1 MKKFL
6 IILLA
11 LIGALVI
18 AGLIMAAGVAAIT
31 LTSKGGVSKATVL
44 EIDFEQLIVEY
55 VREEPFSKILF
66 GKQLTT
72 RDVVDALAKASE
84 DERVVGIVARVGNG
98 AMGLAQIQEI
108 RDAVIRFRES
118 GKMAVAYGETFGEVG
133 PGNGAYY
140 LATAFDEIYLQPSGD
155 IGLTGLMYESPF
167 ISGALEKLGLAPR
180 MDQRYEYKNAMNL
193 YTETEFT
200 EAHREAMQTLV
211 DSQFEQMVKG
221 ITVGRNLDEAE
232 VRALIDRGPYLGQ
245 EAVDAGLADDLL
257 YRDQVYQ
264 RVRERAG
271 DRADFLFLSNYL
283 ARAGRPNTRGETV
296 ALIYGV
302 GAVARGS
309 SEFDPLFGEGTMGS
323 DTVTAAF
330 RAAIQDDDV
339 AAIVF
344 RVDSPGGSYVA
355 SDAIWRETVRARD
368 AGKPVIVTMG
378 NVAGSGGYFVS
389 MWADKII
396 AQPGT
401 ITASIGVLGGKFLT
415 AGLWDKLGLSWDEV
429 HTSAHSTMWTGTR
442 DYSPSEWARFQAWL
456 DRVYADFTAKVA
468 EGRGMTQ
475 EEVHEIAKG
484 RIWTGED
491 ALEIGLVDEL
501 GGFHAAF
508 RAAREAAGLEADD
521 AIRVRVYPRPKSAFE
536 ILFDEGGESSEP
548 SAQVAVALRLLEI
561 ARPAARLARRVGL
574 IEDRGV
580 LSMEVEP
587 AP

>member
-6 IILLA
+6 VILLA

-18 AGLIMAAGVAAIT
+18 AGVVVAAGVAAIT
-31 LTSKGGVSKATVL
+31 MTAKGGVSKATVL

-55 VREEPFSKILF
+55 VREEPFSKILY

-84 DERVVGIVARVGNG
+84 DERVVGLVARVGNG

-118 GKMAVAYGETFGEVG
+118 GKVAVAYGETFGEVG

-167 ISGALEKLGLAPR
+167 ISGALHKLGLAPR
-180 MDQRYEYKNAMNL
+180 MDQRYEYKNAMNT

-221 ITVGRNLDEAE
+221 ITEGRNLDDAE
-232 VRALIDRGPYLGQ
+232 VRALIDRGPFLGQ
-245 EAVDAGLADDLL
+245 EAVDAGLADELL
-257 YRDQVYQ
+257 YRDQVYEM
-264 RVRERAG
+264 VRGRAG
-271 DRADFLFLSNYL
+271 ERADFLFLSKYL

-302 GAVARGS
+302 GAVTRGS

-330 RAAIQDDDV
+330 REAIRDDDV

-415 AGLWDKLGLSWDEV
+415 AGLWEKLGLSWDEV

-456 DRVYADFTAKVA
+456 DRVYDDFTAKVA
-468 EGRGMTQ
+468 EGRGMKQ
-475 EEVHEIAKG
+475 EDVHEIAKG

-501 GGFHAAF
+501 GGFDTAY

-521 AIRVRVYPRPKSAFE
+521 DIRIRVYPRPKSAFE

-548 SAQVAVALRLLEI
+548 SAQVAIALRLLEI

-574 IEDRGV
+574 IEDRGALTV
-580 LSMEVEP
+580 ELEP

>member
-6 IILLA
+6 VILLA

-18 AGLIMAAGVAAIT
+18 AGLIIAAGIAAIT
-31 LTSKGGVSKATVL
+31 MTAKGGVSKTTVL
-44 EIDFEQLIVEY
+44 EIDFEELIVEY
-55 VREEPFSKILF
+55 VREEPFSKLLY

-84 DERVVGIVARVGNG
+84 DERVVGLVARVGTG
-98 AMGLAQIQEI
+98 PMGLAQIQEI

-118 GKMAVAYGETFGEVG
+118 GKMALAYGETFGEVG

-140 LATAFDEIYLQPSGD
+140 LATAFYEIYLQPSGD

-167 ISGALEKLGLAPR
+167 LRGTLEKLGLTPR
-180 MDQRYEYKNAMNL
+180 MDQRYEYKNAMNA
-193 YTETEFT
+193 YTETEYT

-211 DSQFEQMVKG
+211 DSQFGQMVTG
-221 ITVGRNLDEAE
+221 IADGRGIDEAE
-232 VRALIDRGPYLGQ
+232 VRALIDRGPFLGQ
-245 EAVDAGLADDLL
+245 EAVDAGLADELL
-257 YRDQVYQ
+257 YRDQVYEMA
-264 RVRERAG
+264 RSRAG
-271 DRADFLFLSNYL
+271 EGAGFLFLSKYL
-283 ARAGRPNTRGETV
+283 ARAGRPHTRGETV

-302 GAVARGS
+302 GAVTRGS

-330 RAAIQDDDV
+330 REAIRDDDV

-368 AGKPVIVTMG
+368 VGKPVVVTMG

-389 MWADKII
+389 MSADRII

-415 AGLWDKLGLSWDEV
+415 AELWEKLGLSWDEV
-429 HTSAHSTMWTGTR
+429 HTSTHSTMWTGTR

-456 DRVYADFTAKVA
+456 DRVYDDFTSKVA
-468 EGRGMTQ
+468 EGRGM
-475 EEVHEIAKG
+475 EKDAVLEIAKG
-484 RIWTGED
+484 RIWTGKD

-501 GGFHAAF
+501 GGFDEAY

-521 AIRVRVYPRPKSAFE
+521 DIRIRVYPRPKSAFE
-536 ILFDEGGESSEP
+536 VLFDEGGESSEP
-548 SAQVAVALRLLEI
+548 SAQLAVALRMLEI

-574 IEDRGV
+574 IEDRGALTV
-580 LSMEVEP
+580 EVEP

>member
-6 IILLA
+6 VILLA

-18 AGLIMAAGVAAIT
+18 AGLIIAAGVAAIT
-31 LTSKGGVSKATVL
+31 MTSKGGVSKTTVL
-44 EIDFEQLIVEY
+44 EIDFEQLIVEH
-55 VREEPFSKILF
+55 VREEPFSKLLY

-84 DERVVGIVARVGNG
+84 DERVVGLVARVGTG
-98 AMGLAQIQEI
+98 PMGMAQIQEI

-118 GKMAVAYGETFGEVG
+118 GKTAVAFAETFGEVG

-140 LATAFDEIYLQPSGD
+140 LATAFDEVYLQPSGD

-167 ISGALEKLGLAPR
+167 ISGTLEKLGLKPR
-180 MDQRYEYKNAMNL
+180 MDHRHEYKNAMNL

-211 DSQFEQMVKG
+211 DSQFGQMVRG
-221 ITVGRNLDEAE
+221 IAEGRELGDDD

-245 EAVDAGLADDLL
+245 EAVDAGLVDELL
-257 YRDQVYQ
+257 YRDQVYDLMRQ
-264 RVRERAG
+264 KAG
-271 DRADFLFLSNYL
+271 DRAGFLFLSKYL
-283 ARAGRPNTRGETV
+283 SRAGRPNTRGETV

-302 GAVARGS
+302 GAVTRGT

-330 RAAIQDDDV
+330 REAIRDDDV
-339 AAIVF
+339 TAIVF

-389 MWADKII
+389 MSADKII

-401 ITASIGVLGGKFLT
+401 ITASIGVLGGKLLT
-415 AGLWDKLGLSWDEV
+415 SGLWEKLGLSWDEV
-429 HTSAHSTMWTGTR
+429 HTSTNSTMWTGTR
-442 DYSPSEWARFQAWL
+442 DYSDSEWERFQAWL
-456 DRVYADFTAKVA
+456 DRVYDDFTSKVA
-468 EGRGMTQ
+468 AGREMET
-475 EEVHEIAKG
+475 EAVLEIAKG

-491 ALEIGLVDEL
+491 ALRIGLVDEL
-501 GGFHAAF
+501 GGFDEAY
-508 RAAREAAGLEADD
+508 RAAREAVGLEPDD
-521 AIRVRVYPRPKSAFE
+521 DIRVRVYPRPKTAFE

-561 ARPAARLARRVGL
+561 ARPAARLARQVGL
-574 IEDRGV
+574 IEDRGALTV
-580 LSMEVEP
+580 EVEP
-587 AP
+587 AR